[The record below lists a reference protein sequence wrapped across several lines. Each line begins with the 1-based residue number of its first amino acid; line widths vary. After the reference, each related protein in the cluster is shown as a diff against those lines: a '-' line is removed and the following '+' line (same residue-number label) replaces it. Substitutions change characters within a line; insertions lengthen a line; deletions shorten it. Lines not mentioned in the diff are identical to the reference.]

1 MFEISRGEVVS
12 ATLVVEAILIEVEP
26 SVATSADVDT
36 IVFTS
41 VVVYE
46 ILSGIVVLIVISL
59 GEVVSK
65 DVEPVVAIELTSSV
79 GVGVVDS
86 SVVNELS
93 VVEEMGDEKSA
104 GVVDL
109 SVTTVDVSIG
119 SEVLSGRF
127 VR

>member
-109 SVTTVDVSIG
+109 SVRTVDVSIG